1 MADGCG
7 AGGGGARRGR
17 GGETG
22 PLGGRGGW
30 CGRSRGPDSPPRA
43 DRVPGA
49 VEAPDELPTLGWPR
63 RDGVGLLGVVRGQ
76 WGLENPGG
84 RPWARDGPEARA
96 WGTTGAATEV
106 LGGRRWWA
114 DPGVGR
120 LKGRERRA
128 ARARALRLAGCVAWL
143 ARGSV
148 GGEAR
153 RAVRQVVP
161 AREGPELVGSGTAR
175 TGPPRAPLTDPRAV
189 RAVRGAPPTGTT
201 GVSC

>member
-1 MADGCG
+1 
-7 AGGGGARRGR
+7 
-17 GGETG
+17 
-22 PLGGRGGW
+22 
-30 CGRSRGPDSPPRA
+30 
-43 DRVPGA
+43 
-49 VEAPDELPTLGWPR
+49 
-63 RDGVGLLGVVRGQ
+63 VGLLGVVRGQ

-128 ARARALRLAGCVAWL
+128 SRARALRLAGCVAWL

-175 TGPPRAPLTDPRAV
+175 TGPPRASLTDPRAV
-189 RAVRGAPPTGTT
+189 RSVRAAPPTGTT